1 MWTMRKVVYY
11 VTGHGYGHAT
21 RALGMIAELLVRGA
35 CVEIVS
41 AMQPTFFLESICKEH
56 LSRVTTHTRM
66 LDSGALQVDP
76 LTMDV
81 QGTLEAYR
89 VNVHE
94 RRDELLDSETAFLI
108 ESRPD
113 VVLVDA
119 TALACSAARRAN
131 IPSILI
137 TNFTWDNIYV
147 SMVADS
153 LPASS
158 QGLYDDMLRLIETDV
173 SSASLYLQLPGIMAP
188 PQSFEGRVIKAPLIC
203 RSPKLDR
210 ETVRR
215 GLLIPLETS
224 VVVYGFGGQARQEGD
239 LVLVDE
245 MLPAGWM
252 CVVLMG
258 QGLELPSSRFIG
270 LGRDVFVPDL
280 LAASDCMLGKLGY
293 GTASECLLTGTPLIY
308 IERKDWPEEQPLQS
322 LMEGHGASIK
332 MPKADFTAGNWQPYL
347 EEAMKLKMRGFT
359 GVSDLRPGREAL
371 EELVSL
377 VEKELEL
384 GPKGRR

>member
-1 MWTMRKVVYY
+1 
-11 VTGHGYGHAT
+11 
-21 RALGMIAELLVRGA
+21 MIEELLERGA
-35 CVEIVS
+35 YVEIVS
-41 AMQPTFFLESICKEH
+41 AMQPSFFLESIGKEH

-66 LDSGALQVDP
+66 LDSGALQIDP

-89 VNVHE
+89 LNVHE
-94 RRDELLDSETAFLI
+94 RRCVLLDSETAFLL

-113 VVLVDA
+113 IVLVDA

-131 IPSILI
+131 IPSVLI
-137 TNFTWDNIYV
+137 TNFTWLNIYQDMV
-147 SMVADS
+147 SDS

-158 QGLYDDMLRLIETDV
+158 QGLYGDMLRLIEIDV
-173 SSASLYLQLPGIMAP
+173 SSASLYLQLPGTMPP
-188 PQSFEGRVIKAPLIC
+188 PQNFEGRVVKAPLLC

-215 GLLIPLETS
+215 GLSIPLDAP

-239 LVLVDE
+239 VVLVDQ
-245 MLPAGWM
+245 MLPAGWF

-270 LGRDVFVPDL
+270 LGRDVYVPDL

-293 GTASECLLTGTPLIY
+293 GTASECLLTQTPLIY
-308 IERKDWPEEQPLQS
+308 IERKDWPEERPLQS
-322 LMEGHGASIK
+322 LMAAHGASIN
-332 MPKADFTAGNWQPYL
+332 MPKAEFTAGNWHPYL
-347 EEAMKLKMRGFT
+347 EEAKKLKSKGFT
-359 GVSDLRPGREAL
+359 GVCDLRPGREAL

-377 VEKELEL
+377 VGNELAT
-384 GPKGRR
+384 